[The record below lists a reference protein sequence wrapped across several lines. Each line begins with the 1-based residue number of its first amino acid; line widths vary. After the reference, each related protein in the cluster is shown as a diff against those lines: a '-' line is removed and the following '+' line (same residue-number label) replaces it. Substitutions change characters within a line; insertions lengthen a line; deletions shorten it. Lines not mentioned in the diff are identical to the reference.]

1 MTFVPVLAFALVLAQ
16 TAPAPA
22 PAGAQLHGT
31 AFLAR
36 NAPAVG
42 AVVVLDPVDPAG
54 LVRMTTIDTRG
65 SYRFDGIA
73 NGVYRLSFRRD
84 GLRTV
89 VREGL
94 ELKGPFRTVL
104 EVTMEPGDDAVPAPV
119 AGPDASGGPFRLE
132 GRIVTRQGGSAGEV
146 RIRLTREDG
155 AGDPKTTVT
164 APDGTFS
171 IDGVA
176 AGRWRATVAGAGFLP
191 IRAALMV
198 SRDRRVEASL
208 VPQPASFEAAPED
221 LMPVEEPI
229 PPRR

>member
-1 MTFVPVLAFALVLAQ
+1 MTFVPLPVLAMVLAQ
-16 TAPAPA
+16 AAPA

-36 NAPAVG
+36 NVPAVG
-42 AVVVLDPVDPAG
+42 AVVVLDPLDPAG
-54 LVRMTTIDTRG
+54 LVRMTTIDTKG
-65 SYRFDGIA
+65 GYAFQGIA
-73 NGVYRLSFRRD
+73 GGTYRLSFRRD
-84 GLRTV
+84 GLKTV
-89 VREGL
+89 VRDGL

-104 EVTMEPGDDAVPAPV
+104 EVTMEPGEDAVPAPV
-119 AGPDASGGPFRLE
+119 AGPDVSGGPFRIE

-146 RIRLTREDG
+146 RIRLVHEDG

-164 APDGTFS
+164 APDGSFVLE
-171 IDGVA
+171 GVD

-191 IRAALMV
+191 IRASLRV
-198 SRDRRVEASL
+198 TRDRRVEASL

-221 LMPVEEPI
+221 LMPLEEAI